1 MSARKDVAHFTLLEV
16 RAEHLGLQCFLG
28 VWKGAQMPGAESIV
42 PALAGALRRTW
53 GTPSEQYLHESRRRR
68 LLHATL
74 GHKTGQEALLAAARN
89 SLASTVVHEYS
100 PDALTEA
107 TQRVERALQ
116 GRDLTELAI
125 QAATNK
131 ATVLDALVEA
141 CDDRD
146 TPAEGAVDL
155 TVHMLDAALNTL
167 VALLCEDPGSLP
179 EVAVAGLGLMGDVHS
194 GQVEIAQKLQH
205 IEGMLAGGSAGLYHG
220 QQDRD
225 PYPTVL
231 LPLLSEPRMRRYREL
246 TGSDEAALR
255 LYQWNIEMSAELYAS
270 LHLVEVLM
278 RNSIDMALRSW
289 NATQEGSNGSEL
301 WTLAPCLQL
310 HKQLGAD
317 LADAEQRVQ
326 AAFRRRP
333 RSQRLEYPTH
343 DDMIGQL
350 PFGVWAKLMPRR
362 HRRRGASRWLWRQ
375 ALYQAFTNL
384 DPASEEAPF
393 LLADAVSRLH
403 AVRNRVAHLEPV
415 LSSEEIRG
423 TYRDIRLVLGAMA
436 PEAEEWFIS
445 QQRLTQLLRDRRYR
459 TGTERTTTDER

>member
-16 RAEHLGLQCFLG
+16 RGEHLGLQCCLD
-28 VWKGAQMPGAESIV
+28 VWKEVQMPGAESIV
-42 PALAGALRRTW
+42 SALARALRRTW
-53 GTPSEQYLHESRRRR
+53 GTPSEQYLHESWQRR

-74 GHKTGQEALLAAARN
+74 GRETGQEALLAAARR
-89 SLASTVVHEYS
+89 SLAPIAVHEYS

-107 TQRVERALQ
+107 TQRLERALQ
-116 GRDLTELAI
+116 GHDLTELAI

-131 ATVLDALVEA
+131 AAVRAALVEA
-141 CDDRD
+141 CDHGD
-146 TPAEGAVDL
+146 TSADGAVDL
-155 TVHMLDAALNTL
+155 TQRMTDAALSTL
-167 VALLCEDPGSLP
+167 VELLREDPGSLP
-179 EVAVAGLGLMGDVHS
+179 AVAVAGLGLMGDVHS
-194 GQVEIAQKLQH
+194 GQAEIAQRLQH
-205 IEGMLAGGSAGLYHG
+205 LEGTLVERLADLHRG
-220 QQDRD
+220 QQHRD

-231 LPLLSEPRMRRYREL
+231 LPLLSESRMRRYREL
-246 TGSDEAALR
+246 TDSDEAALR
-255 LYQWNIEMSAELYAS
+255 LYQWNIDMSAELYAS

-278 RNSIDMALRSW
+278 RNSIDMALRPW
-289 NATQEGSNGSEL
+289 NASQKGSNGSEL

-310 HKQLGAD
+310 HKRLGAD

-333 RSQRLEYPTH
+333 RTQRPEHPSH

-375 ALYQAFTNL
+375 ALHQAFANL

-393 LLADAVSRLH
+393 LLADAVRRLH

-423 TYRDIRLVLGAMA
+423 TYRDVRLVLGAMA

-459 TGTERTTTDER
+459 TETERTTTDER